1 MDRILLPRSP
11 VIDQAVLRDR
21 RDRFMH
27 RLGGAAAVIPA
38 APLVTH
44 HADVEHAFRQNS
56 DFWYLTGFDEPGAVA
71 LFLPHKT
78 ENPFVMFV
86 APKEPSA
93 EVWNGFRWGCEG
105 AVEQFGADLA
115 HPIEELEQKLA
126 GYLEGAEGIAFRV
139 GRHPKVEP
147 LVLAAWAQQL
157 DRAPRSGGAA
167 LGLVAPCPLLHE
179 LRLRKSPEELE
190 QMRLA
195 ARISAEA
202 HELARQVARPGLNE
216 RQVQAVIEQ
225 HFLEQGARGPAYGSI
240 VAGGDNACVL
250 HYTANNSELK
260 DGDLLLID
268 AGCSVNDYYNG
279 DITRTFPIN
288 GRFSGEQRALY
299 ELVLAAQEAAVAA
312 VGPGA
317 TAEGVHGTA
326 VSVLVEGLLELGLLR
341 GERDGLIEQGAY
353 RHLYMHRT
361 GHWLGLDV
369 HDVGAYRLGEHPMT
383 LEPGMVL
390 TVEPGLY
397 VSDRLPA
404 KPGETEDCK
413 QALAF
418 QATAGTNIGSLP
430 PYEAF
435 CMGGGNSVRG
445 YYDCDLGVGRSFGE
459 ATIEYRFPLLKIVS
473 GELFVDGGSAFGSQD
488 NVPGKPGPLLGKPGQ
503 GFSVGTGVIITTPV
517 GPLRLEVASQDFTGL
532 WRFNLGVGWKF

>member
-1 MDRILLPRSP
+1 MSQTLIDPALQGLPRDAS
-11 VIDQAVLRDR
+11 QAQADLFARRRAEFLR
-21 RDRFMH
+21 

-71 LFLPHKT
+71 LFLPHRPD
-78 ENPFVMFV
+78 NPFVLFV
-86 APKEPSA
+86 EPRDPSA

-105 AVEQFGADLA
+105 AVQRFGADLA
-115 HPIEELEQKLA
+115 HPRSELAERLS

-139 GRHPKVEP
+139 GRHPEVEP
-147 LVLAAWAQQL
+147 LVLQAWGRQL
-157 DRAPRSGGAA
+157 DRAPRTGHAA
-167 LGLVAPCPLLHE
+167 LGLVSPCPLLHDM
-179 LRLRKSPEELE
+179 RLRKSPEELE
-190 QMRLA
+190 RLREA

-202 HELARQVARPGLNE
+202 HELARRVARPGLSE

-250 HYTANNSELK
+250 HYTANNALLR

-268 AGCSVNDYYNG
+268 AGCSLSDYYNG
-279 DITRTFPIN
+279 DITRTFPVN

-312 VGPGA
+312 VGPGQ
-317 TAEGVHGTA
+317 TAEGVHETA
-326 VSVLVEGLLELGLLR
+326 LRVLVEGLLELGLLR
-341 GERDGLIEQGAY
+341 GEADGIIEQGAF

-369 HDVGAYRLGEHPMT
+369 HDVGAYRLGEHPVV

-397 VSDRLPA
+397 VSDRLPVPEGQPA
-404 KPGETEDCK
+404 IEERWKGIGIRIEDDVAVTDHGHETLTAA
-413 QALAF
+413 ALK
-418 QATAGTNIGSLP
+418 
-430 PYEAF
+430 
-435 CMGGGNSVRG
+435 SVAAMER
-445 YYDCDLGVGRSFGE
+445 
-459 ATIEYRFPLLKIVS
+459 
-473 GELFVDGGSAFGSQD
+473 
-488 NVPGKPGPLLGKPGQ
+488 
-503 GFSVGTGVIITTPV
+503 
-517 GPLRLEVASQDFTGL
+517 
-532 WRFNLGVGWKF
+532 

>member
-1 MDRILLPRSP
+1 MPEPLIDPLLLAERRGRF
-11 VIDQAVLRDR
+11 LRQ
-21 RDRFMH
+21 
-27 RLGGAAAVIPA
+27 LGGAAAVIPA

-71 LFLPHKT
+71 LFLPHRS
-78 ENPFVMFV
+78 ENPFVLFV
-86 APKEPSA
+86 EPKDPGA

-105 AVEQFGADLA
+105 AVAGFGADLA
-115 HPIEELEQKLA
+115 HPRSELAERLG

-139 GRHPKVEP
+139 GRHPEVEP
-147 LVLAAWAQQL
+147 LVLKAWARQL
-157 DRAPRSGGAA
+157 DRAPRSGHAA

-179 LRLRKSPEELE
+179 LRLRKSPEELL
-190 QMRLA
+190 RLREA

-202 HELARQVARPGLNE
+202 HELARQVVRPGLNE
-216 RQVQAVIEQ
+216 RQIQAVIEH

-250 HYTANNSELK
+250 HYTANNAALRP
-260 DGDLLLID
+260 GDLVLID
-268 AGCSVNDYYNG
+268 AGCSLGDYYNG

-312 VGPGA
+312 VAPGQ
-317 TAEGVHGTA
+317 TAEGVHDTA
-326 VSVLVEGLLELGLLR
+326 VRVLVAGLLELGLLV
-341 GERDGLIEQGAY
+341 GTVDGVIEQGAY

-369 HDVGAYRLGEHPMT
+369 HDVGAYRLGEHHVE

-397 VSDRLPA
+397 VSDRLAVPEGQPA
-404 KPGETEDCK
+404 IDDRWKGIGIRIEDDVAVSEHGHENLTAA
-413 QALAF
+413 ALKA
-418 QATAGTNIGSLP
+418 
-430 PYEAF
+430 
-435 CMGGGNSVRG
+435 
-445 YYDCDLGVGRSFGE
+445 
-459 ATIEYRFPLLKIVS
+459 
-473 GELFVDGGSAFGSQD
+473 
-488 NVPGKPGPLLGKPGQ
+488 
-503 GFSVGTGVIITTPV
+503 PV
-517 GPLRLEVASQDFTGL
+517 AMER
-532 WRFNLGVGWKF
+532 

>member
-1 MDRILLPRSP
+1 MPEPLIDPLLLAERRGRF
-11 VIDQAVLRDR
+11 LRQ
-21 RDRFMH
+21 
-27 RLGGAAAVIPA
+27 LGGAAAVIPA

-71 LFLPHKT
+71 LFLPHRSD
-78 ENPFVMFV
+78 NPFVLFV
-86 APKEPSA
+86 EPKDPGA

-105 AVEQFGADLA
+105 AVAGFGADLA
-115 HPIEELEQKLA
+115 HPRSELAERLG

-139 GRHPKVEP
+139 GRHPEVEP
-147 LVLAAWAQQL
+147 LVLKAWARQL
-157 DRAPRSGGAA
+157 DRAPRSGHAA

-179 LRLRKSPEELE
+179 LRLRKSPEELL
-190 QMRLA
+190 RLREA

-202 HELARQVARPGLNE
+202 HELARQVVRPGLNE
-216 RQVQAVIEQ
+216 RQIQAVIEH

-250 HYTANNSELK
+250 HYTANNAALRP
-260 DGDLLLID
+260 GDLVLID
-268 AGCSVNDYYNG
+268 AGCSLGDYYNG

-312 VGPGA
+312 VAPGQ
-317 TAEGVHGTA
+317 TAEGVHDTA
-326 VSVLVEGLLELGLLR
+326 VRVLVAGLLELGLLV
-341 GERDGLIEQGAY
+341 GTVDGVIEQGAY

-369 HDVGAYRLGEHPMT
+369 HDVGAYRLGEHHVE

-397 VSDRLPA
+397 VSDRLAVPEGQPA
-404 KPGETEDCK
+404 IDDRWKGIGIRIEDDVAVSAHGHENLTAA
-413 QALAF
+413 ALKA
-418 QATAGTNIGSLP
+418 
-430 PYEAF
+430 
-435 CMGGGNSVRG
+435 
-445 YYDCDLGVGRSFGE
+445 
-459 ATIEYRFPLLKIVS
+459 
-473 GELFVDGGSAFGSQD
+473 
-488 NVPGKPGPLLGKPGQ
+488 
-503 GFSVGTGVIITTPV
+503 PV
-517 GPLRLEVASQDFTGL
+517 AMER
-532 WRFNLGVGWKF
+532 